1 MNTTAQENEVKIV
14 RSQFGLLRVR
24 RFAPFFWTQF
34 LGAFNDNVFKNAL
47 IILIAYKGGHA
58 IQMDSNILIN
68 LSAGLFILPFFLFS
82 ATAGQLSDKYEKA
95 LMIRRIKF
103 MEIVIMGAAAVAFAA
118 DSMIALMAIL
128 FFMGAQSAF
137 FGPVKYSIIPQH
149 LAPDELVGGN
159 AMVGMGTFVSILL
172 GTITGGVLVQIENGA
187 LWIGLTVCAIALA
200 GYSASLFI
208 PKAPALAQRITIRIN
223 PFTQTWKTIGY
234 ARRIHSVFL
243 SVLGISWFWFLGS
256 AYLTQ
261 IPNFT
266 RFILK
271 SGESV
276 VTLLL
281 TMFSIGIGVGSL
293 LCEKLS
299 GKKVELGLVPLG
311 SLGLSLF
318 GIDLFLAYDP
328 PEVASLMDISGFMG
342 TPGSLR
348 VLCDLV
354 LIGIFGG
361 FYIVPLNAFVQL
373 RTEPEYRARVISANN
388 ILNALFMVLST
399 GAGVLLL
406 GFVKLSIPQFF
417 LIIAIGNIL
426 VAVYIY
432 SVVPEFT
439 MRFLI
444 WMLTHTLYRVR
455 HEGLSHV
462 PDEGA
467 ALLVC
472 NHVSYVDGLIIAGAL
487 RRPVRFVVFEPIYRM
502 PVLNFIFR
510 TGGAIPITSEKTNPG
525 TYRHALD
532 AIDRALADGE
542 AVCLFPEGK
551 LTSDGEI
558 DRFRPGLESILRR
571 RPVPVIPMALR
582 GLWGSFFSH
591 RGGPAMTRR
600 PARFWSEVTIAC
612 GSPVPPA
619 QATAEGL
626 RETVA
631 VLRGNYP

>member
-1 MNTTAQENEVKIV
+1 MDTTDRHEEKIV
-14 RSQFGLLRVR
+14 RSQFGLLRIR

-34 LGAFNDNVFKNAL
+34 FGAFNDNVFKNAL
-47 IILIAYKGGHA
+47 IILIAYQGSRA
-58 IQMDSNILIN
+58 IDIDSNILIN
-68 LSAGLFILPFFLFS
+68 LAAGLFILPFFLFS
-82 ATAGQLSDKYEKA
+82 AMAGQLSDKYEKA
-95 LMIRRIKF
+95 MMIRRIKL
-103 MEIVIMGAAAVAFAA
+103 MEIVIMGCAAAAFYLN
-118 DSMIALMAIL
+118 SMIALMILL
-128 FFMGAQSAF
+128 FFMGAQSTF

-149 LAPDELVGGN
+149 LKPEELVGGN

-172 GTITGGVLVQIENGA
+172 GTITGGVLVQLENGTV
-187 LWIGLTVCAIALA
+187 WIGLTVCVIAFI
-200 GYSASLFI
+200 GWGISLFI
-208 PKAPALAQRITIRIN
+208 PRAESLSPPITIHIN
-223 PFTQTWKTIGY
+223 PFTQTWRTIGY

-266 RFILK
+266 QFILK
-271 SGESV
+271 GDEGV

-311 SLGLSLF
+311 SLGLSVF
-318 GIDLFLAYDP
+318 GIDLFLAYSP
-328 PEVASLMDISGFMG
+328 PQVAALMDISRFVD
-342 TPGSLR
+342 TPGSIR

-373 RTEPEYRARVISANN
+373 RTEPEYRARVIAANN
-388 ILNALFMVLST
+388 ILNALFMVFST
-399 GAGVLLL
+399 GAGILLL
-406 GFVKLSIPQFF
+406 GILKLSIPQFF
-417 LIIAIGNIL
+417 LIVAVGNIL

-444 WMLTHTLYRVR
+444 WILTHTMYRVR

-462 PDEGA
+462 PDDGA
-467 ALLVC
+467 AVMVC
-472 NHVSYVDGLIIAGAL
+472 NHVSYVDGLLLAGAL
-487 RRPVRFVVFEPIYRM
+487 RRPARFVVFEPIYRL

-510 TGGAIPITSEKTNPG
+510 TGKAIPITSENTDPQAF
-525 TYRHALD
+525 HEAFE
-532 AIDRALADGE
+532 AIDQALADGE
-542 AVCLFPEGK
+542 LVCIFPEGK
-551 LTSDGEI
+551 LSTDGEI
-558 DRFRPGLESILRR
+558 DRFKPGIEKIIRR
-571 RPVPVIPMALR
+571 RPVPVIPLALK

-591 RGGPAMTRR
+591 KGGPAMTRR
-600 PARFWSEVTIAC
+600 PGRFWSRVEIAC
-612 GSPVPPA
+612 GPPVAPE
-619 QATAEGL
+619 QVTAEGL
-626 RETVA
+626 REMVA
-631 VLRGNYP
+631 ALRGNHQ